1 MSNGS
6 KKAIR
11 GREVVTA
18 LPPSGKL
25 QLDSV
30 KHKDSKKKSEDKL
43 TIKKIVKCRC
53 GIELPVSGGIGN
65 TINNPVKILSGF
77 NIIAVENSF
86 ITCMVRR
93 IWSKIEQRL
102 IEKDTKKIDMII
114 VEIPDVNGC
123 QRLQFFFEIDLESS
137 FFCS

>member
-30 KHKDSKKKSEDKL
+30 KHKDSKKNSEDKL

-77 NIIAVENSF
+77 NIIAVQNSF

-102 IEKDTKKIDMII
+102 IETDSKTIDIII
-114 VEIPDVNGC
+114 VELPRNSEP
-123 QRLQFFFEIDLESS
+123 QKLQFFFEIDLKSS
-137 FFCS
+137 LLCN